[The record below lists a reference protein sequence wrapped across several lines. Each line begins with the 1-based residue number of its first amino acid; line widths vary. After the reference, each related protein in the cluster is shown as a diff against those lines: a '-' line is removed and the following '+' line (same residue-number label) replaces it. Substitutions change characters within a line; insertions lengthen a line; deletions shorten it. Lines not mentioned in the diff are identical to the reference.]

1 MICDSFVV
9 LDIETTGFSPE
20 SHEITEIGALKVVE
34 GQVVD
39 HFSQL
44 INPKVPIPEN
54 IVEITG
60 ITDDMVR
67 TMPTIDRVMPDFIDF
82 VEDLPIMGHNVS
94 FDFSFLKT
102 NAVRLGLRFEKHAL
116 DTLLMARIFKPNL
129 DSKSLT
135 ALCQYYNIDRDNAH
149 RAYDDAKATL
159 LLYQYFRNDP
169 KAEVLSK
176 AFIPKQI
183 FYKPKK
189 RSPITPKQVRFLK
202 ELCDRND
209 HQLDQDI
216 ESLTKSEASRHINDL
231 LLRYG
236 NR

>member
-1 MICDSFVV
+1 MICDSFIV

-20 SHEITEIGALKVVE
+20 AHEITEIGALKVIRGE
-34 GQVVD
+34 VVD

-44 INPKVPIPEN
+44 INPQVTIPAN

-60 ITDDMVR
+60 ITDDMVKN
-67 TMPTIDRVMPDFIDF
+67 MPTIDQVMPDFIDF
-82 VEDLPIMGHNVS
+82 AEDLPIMGHNVS
-94 FDFSFLKT
+94 FDFGFLKT

-116 DTLLMARIFKPNL
+116 DTLLMARIFRPDL
-129 DSKSLT
+129 ESKSLT
-135 ALCQYYNIDRDNAH
+135 ALCDLYGIDRNHAH

-159 LLYQYFRNDP
+159 MLYEYFRNDP
-169 KAEVLSK
+169 RAEVLAK
-176 AFIPKQI
+176 AFMPKQI

-189 RSPITPKQVRFLK
+189 TSPITPKQVRFVK
-202 ELCDRND
+202 ELCERHD
-209 HQLDQDI
+209 HNLEQSV
-216 ESLTKSEASRHINDL
+216 ESLTKSEASRLINDL